1 MLAPKL
7 HLHCEVPL
15 DEIDAATLE
24 AQDLLE
30 PFGSH
35 NARPVFFSRGVTPAA
50 APRVMKEKHLR
61 IEFASGRRKIAAVYF
76 NAPLDAM
83 PRPPW
88 DIAYTLEWNHWQGR
102 SEPQIQIMEIRSSE

>member
-15 DEIDAATLE
+15 DEIEPTTLE

-30 PFGSH
+30 PFGSQ
-35 NARPVFFSRGVTPAA
+35 NARPVLFSRGVAPVGT
-50 APRVMKEKHLR
+50 PRVMKEKHLR
-61 IEFASGRRKIAAVYF
+61 IEFGAGRRRIAAVYF
-76 NAPLDAM
+76 NAPLDSM